1 MRELFGVDSLLFGFV
16 ISSRTPDVRRP
27 ALRGPGSDLFSQRV
41 RAVAAENPL
50 RPVRILAVGCGDPA
64 MAELDLPH
72 VCRHVTGIDD
82 DTSALRAHAEARR
95 DLDVVQ
101 LGDLRTAR
109 LPPRA
114 FDVVYSAYLVER
126 TPHAELVLDR
136 CVSALRPGGL
146 LLLRLRDRDSAA
158 GFLHRLAHL
167 VPGLS
172 VHPSRPAGGR
182 HAGDAVRPLPAV
194 YGPLASARGIH
205 WFALMR
211 GLSIAE
217 EYATRGPGDDAR
229 PLDTAARLLHVL
241 TRGRL
246 SADHTELV
254 YVIRNPENR
263 AARLL

>member
-1 MRELFGVDSLLFGFV
+1 M
-16 ISSRTPDVRRP
+16 ITSRTPDVPAP
-27 ALRGPGSDLFSQRV
+27 ALRSPGTDLFSRRV
-41 RAVAAENPL
+41 RATASETPL

-64 MAELDLPH
+64 MPGLDLPRVAH
-72 VCRHVTGIDD
+72 HVTGIDD
-82 DTSALRAHAEARR
+82 DTPALRAHAEARG

-146 LLLRLRDRDSAA
+146 LLLRMRDRDSAIA
-158 GFLHRLAHL
+158 FWQRVGHL
-167 VPGLS
+167 VPGRAA
-172 VHPSRPAGGR
+172 HPSRSAPR
-182 HAGDAVRPLPAV
+182 HAADYTGAGVQPLPAV
-194 YGPLASARGIH
+194 YGPLACARGIR
-205 WFALMR
+205 WFCLMR

-217 EYATRGPGDDAR
+217 EYTAGTPEAATPAM
-229 PLDTAARLLHVL
+229 TAACRVLHTL
-241 TRGRL
+241 TRGRR
-246 SADHTELV
+246 STGHTELV

>member
-1 MRELFGVDSLLFGFV
+1 MH
-16 ISSRTPDVRRP
+16 RP
-27 ALRGPGSDLFSQRV
+27 ALRGPGTDLFSRRV
-41 RAVAAENPL
+41 RATASETPL

-64 MAELDLPH
+64 MPGLDLPNAAH
-72 VCRHVTGIDD
+72 HVTGIDD
-82 DTSALRAHAEARR
+82 DTPALRAHAEARR
-95 DLDVVQ
+95 DVDVLQ

-146 LLLRLRDRDSAA
+146 LLLRIRDRDSAI
-158 GFLHRLAHL
+158 GYWHRLARL
-167 VPGLS
+167 VPGQS
-172 VHPSRPAGGR
+172 IHPSRPVPR
-182 HAGDAVRPLPAV
+182 HADDPGDDGVRPLPAV

-217 EYATRGPGDDAR
+217 EYTARTPGS
-229 PLDTAARLLHVL
+229 TAPALSTACRVLHTL
-241 TRGRL
+241 TRGRR

-263 AARLL
+263 AARLI